1 MSNRVF
7 VLDDDR
13 KPLAP
18 CSPARAR
25 ELLHKGKA
33 SVFRRYPFT
42 ITLNRKIPQS
52 DIGTE
57 HLTLKVDPGS
67 KTTGIAIVLEG
78 KYSTKCVFGLN
89 LIHRGQDI
97 VNKLISRTQ
106 TRKVRRSRNTRYRK
120 PRFLIRTKP
129 KGWIPPSLQSRVN
142 NIQTWSDRL
151 LRLCRLDSSAVETV
165 SFDTQKMENPDIS
178 GKEYQQGTLH
188 DFEVKEYLLHRY
200 NHTCQYCN
208 GVSKDY
214 ILEREHIYPRSKGGS
229 NRLSN
234 LTLSCRSCNLA
245 KNAETLEDWLAYEK
259 LRSSKLNKA
268 RVVGIERVMK
278 GVKPPLRDATAATI
292 VSQRTVEYLS
302 DLGLRP
308 EIASGYQTK
317 YNRTKQGYRKDHWI
331 DAACVGVRG
340 IGTVIPKKMACL
352 TAKAQKCN
360 NRQMCLSDKY
370 GFPRTSPKGPSTIY
384 GFSTG
389 DSVKANAPSGK
400 YAGTWNGRVAV
411 RSTGFFDIHTSKGVV
426 TVNYKTCKVMH
437 KRDGYSY
444 TKGTVYKLN
453 VIMFKIDSLKQN
465 LKKLGITVYK
475 LISISA
481 IDSVSFMYNLEI
493 IK

>member
-25 ELLHKGKA
+25 ELLRKGKA

-42 ITLNRKIPQS
+42 IILNRKIPQS

-67 KTTGIAIVLEG
+67 NTTGIAIVLEG

-97 VNKLISRTQ
+97 VNNLISRSQ
-106 TRKVRRSRNTRYRK
+106 TRGARRSRNTRYRK
-120 PRFLIRTKP
+120 PRFSNRTKP

-151 LRLCRLDSSAVETV
+151 LRLCRLDSSAVESV
-165 SFDTQKMENPDIS
+165 SFDTQKLENPDIS
-178 GKEYQQGTLH
+178 GKEYQQGTLQ
-188 DFEVKEYLLHRY
+188 DFEVKEYLLYRY

-208 GVSKDY
+208 GVSKDH

-229 NRLSN
+229 NRLAN
-234 LTLSCRSCNLA
+234 LTLSCRSCNLD
-245 KNAETLEDWLAYEK
+245 KNAETLEDWLTYEK
-259 LRSSKLNKA
+259 RRDSKLAKA
-268 RVVGIERVMK
+268 RVRGIENVKK
-278 GVKPPLRDATAATI
+278 GIKPPLRDTVVATI

-302 DLGLRP
+302 GLGLRP
-308 EIASGYQTK
+308 EIAAGYQTK

-340 IGTVIPKKMACL
+340 IGMVIPKGMSCL

-370 GFPRTSPKGPSTIY
+370 GFPRTSPKGQSTIY

-389 DSVKANAPSGK
+389 DIVMANVSIGK
-400 YAGTWNGRVAV
+400 YSGIWNGKVAI
-411 RSTGFFDIHTSKGVV
+411 RSTGSFDIHTTKGKV
-426 TVNYKTCKVMH
+426 TVNHRACKILH

-444 TKGTVYKLN
+444 TNGTVSKLN
-453 VIMFKIDSLKQN
+453 IVMFKTDSLKQK
-465 LKKLGITVYK
+465 LKELGITVYRLLTK
-475 LISISA
+475 SA
-481 IDSVSFMYNLEI
+481 IDSVSFKCNLEI
-493 IK
+493 AI